1 MKLYLNMKV
10 LSEDLKGVSFESSK
24 ILNKKMDKPSTGRNS
39 NAVSDIMLAQL
50 SRFSM
55 HGVSTELGYLKYV
68 TDPADYKYTN
78 YDNDAAADADALYNL

>member
-10 LSEDLKGVSFESSK
+10 LSEDLKGVLFESSK
-24 ILNKKMDKPSTGRNS
+24 ILNKKMDKLSTGRNS

-55 HGVSTELGYLKYV
+55 QGVSTELV
-68 TDPADYKYTN
+68 T
-78 YDNDAAADADALYNL
+78 

>member
-1 MKLYLNMKV
+1 
-10 LSEDLKGVSFESSK
+10 
-24 ILNKKMDKPSTGRNS
+24 MDKHSGGRNS

-55 HGVSTELGYLKYV
+55 HGVSTELGYPCCGHRRQLKYV